1 MIPYASVKQR
11 RRPLVAF
18 INLYSLHMSPCTLCS
33 KYNHSTR
40 TVANTTDGVRSQIW
54 SNPCGST
61 WLWGV
66 MGLLLP
72 SHNRFLN
79 HEARPCQC
87 MSWSAW
93 SPFSTFLKNLLL
105 WQVDGSYQEKT
116 VFRSIKV
123 RWMDIGHFESNSCA
137 LTGLWPREKLIP
149 TLIARAAIGKLN

>member
-1 MIPYASVKQR
+1 MFPYASVKQR
-11 RRPLVAF
+11 RRPLVAL
-18 INLYSLHMSPCTLCS
+18 INLYSLHMSPCALCS
-33 KYNHSTR
+33 KYNHSIR

-54 SNPCGST
+54 SNPCG

-87 MSWSAW
+87 MSWSTW
-93 SPFSTFLKNLLL
+93 SPFSTFLTPLLL
-105 WQVDGSYQEKT
+105 WQVDGSYQEKKQLSEASKFVEWT
-116 VFRSIKV
+116 LVILKV
-123 RWMDIGHFESNSCA
+123 TLCA